1 MAAGN
6 AQTQTYDVVVIG
18 GGAVGEDLADRA
30 VQGGLSAAIVESELV
45 GGECSY
51 WACMPSKALLRPGAA
66 LAAAAAVPGAGEV
79 PQHVDV
85 KATFAARDSFTSDW
99 NDESQVEWLSSAGI
113 DLIRGTA
120 RITGEREVE
129 VHPNIR
135 SEERRVGKERKA
147 RWAPENTAKMGRESA
162 A

>member
-18 GGAVGEDLADRA
+18 GGAVGENLADRA

-85 KATFAARDSFTSDW
+85 EATFAAR
-99 NDESQVEWLSSAGI
+99 
-113 DLIRGTA
+113 
-120 RITGEREVE
+120 
-129 VHPNIR
+129 
-135 SEERRVGKERKA
+135 SEEHTSELQSRGQL
-147 RWAPENTAKMGRESA
+147 
-162 A
+162 

>member
-18 GGAVGEDLADRA
+18 GGAVGENLADRA

-66 LAAAAAVPGAGEV
+66 LAAAAAAPGAGEV

-85 KATFAARDSFTSDW
+85 EATFAARDSFTSDW
-99 NDESQVEWLSSAGI
+99 NDESQVE
-113 DLIRGTA
+113 
-120 RITGEREVE
+120 
-129 VHPNIR
+129 R
-135 SEERRVGKERKA
+135 SEEHTSELQSRGHLVCRLLLEKKKQEYMNER
-147 RWAPENTAKMGRESA
+147 TV
-162 A
+162 